1 MTGFQILGHLNL
13 WTLITEVTL
22 EQSVIKQL
30 RFVKLSPLKD

>member
-13 WTLITEVTL
+13 WTLIAEVTL
-22 EQSVIKQL
+22 EQSVIKQQ